1 MLQYEDFLETLTD
14 LLTLLKTSL
23 PSQATTHLLAALQD
37 PVVSNTLVILLRLA
51 TSALIKEHWQDY
63 EAFLD
68 EEGEGQDKV
77 RRFVEREVEVCG
89 KEADHVQVRAP
100 LNAFPQ
106 TLPPFPPKNLFLPH
120 LAPYA
125 VLSSLP
131 LD

>member
-1 MLQYEDFLETLTD
+1 MLLSSFPTDPRTPSSLADLLLAHLLQYEDFLETLTD

-23 PSQATTHLLAALQD
+23 PSQAATHLLAALQD

-51 TSALIKEHWQDY
+51 TSALIQEHWQDY

-68 EEGEGQDKV
+68 EEGEGQNKV

-100 LNAFPQ
+100 LTTFPE
-106 TLPPFPPKNLFLPH
+106 T
-120 LAPYA
+120 
-125 VLSSLP
+125 
-131 LD
+131 